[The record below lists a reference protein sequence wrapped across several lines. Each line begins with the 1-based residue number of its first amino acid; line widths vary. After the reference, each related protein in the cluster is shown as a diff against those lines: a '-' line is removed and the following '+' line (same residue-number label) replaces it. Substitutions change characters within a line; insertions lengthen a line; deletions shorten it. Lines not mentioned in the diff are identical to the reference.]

1 MRSSRLPLALEV
13 KSFLPFPNKH
23 PNRHLN
29 IAHQPQ
35 ASKSSPS
42 LPILVEKK
50 DPIEFA
56 TVIAFCSK
64 FKSIVL
70 GHQIHGQIVK
80 SGFSKDLFS
89 QNNLIVMYSKCAS
102 LGCGLKLFDEM
113 TERNVVS
120 WTSLIS
126 GAIQN
131 GEFEMG
137 LEIYLDMI
145 RAGLRPNEFALGSV
159 LKSCA
164 SLEDLE
170 FGLSCHCFAIK
181 IGLENN
187 YFVGGSVLNM
197 YAKCGDIEA
206 AKWVFEGM
214 DSNDVGCWN
223 AMIGGYALNGHYFE
237 AMELVSLMH
246 LKGII
251 MDQLTFINALNGCSD
266 LGDLNFGRQIHAM
279 IIRNQIEFSTSGMNS
294 LIDMYFKTGGENSA
308 LKLFDKMG
316 VKDIISWNTVFTGL
330 FLDENAGEVAS
341 LFARMLSSGLKP
353 NHVTFSIVFR
363 LCGAVFN
370 VVLGLQFYCV
380 AYHLGFYNKALVVNS
395 LINMFFTCGELGR
408 AHSLFESTHTKDI
421 TTCNEMINGY
431 NSNCCTQEALDMFCK
446 FWELGYKA
454 NEFTF
459 SSILGAF
466 SRTEHQEIVRQIHSA
481 IIKSGYG
488 FHEFVCCSLINA
500 YSRIQLLEDSVMAFN
515 GIKRLDLASW
525 GTMISAFVL
534 RGHSYEAL
542 VLLNCLRETGKKP
555 DEFILGS
562 VLNSCSSMGAY
573 HQTKCIH
580 VLVIKTGFEKH
591 VYVASAV
598 IDAFAK
604 CGDIESS
611 ILAFNQAS
619 RYDDLVLLNTMIMA
633 YAHHGLVAEAF
644 EIFENMKSAN
654 LKPTHPTFVAVIS
667 ACSHLGLV
675 EEGCRSFDSIS
686 SDHGMDPSAENFCCL
701 VDLFSRNGLLGEAK
715 RVIEEMPFAPWPAI
729 WRSLLSGCRIHGN
742 RELGEWAAQQLI
754 QLAPENDAGYVLLSK
769 VYSEEGTWGDASN
782 VMRRM
787 EERVSRKHPGYSWIE
802 I

>member
-1 MRSSRLPLALEV
+1 MRGLRLPLAL
-13 KSFLPFPNKH
+13 KLKTFLPFPNKQ
-23 PNRHLN
+23 PRRHLN
-29 IAHQPQ
+29 LIHEPQ

-42 LPILVEKK
+42 LPIHVEKK
-50 DPIEFA
+50 DTIAFA
-56 TVIAFCSK
+56 AALAFCSK
-64 FKSIVL
+64 FKSVVL
-70 GHQIHGQIVK
+70 GHQIHVQIIK
-80 SGFSKDLFS
+80 SGFSKDVFS

-102 LGCGLKLFDEM
+102 IGCGLKLFDEM

-137 LEIYLDMI
+137 LEIYLDMM

-159 LKSCA
+159 LKGCA

-187 YFVGGSVLNM
+187 SFVGGSVLNM

-206 AKWVFEGM
+206 AKWVLEGM

-223 AMIGGYALNGHYFE
+223 AMIGGYALSGHYFK

-251 MDQLTFINALNGCSD
+251 MDQLTFINALKGCSD
-266 LGDLNFGRQIHAM
+266 LGDLNFGRQIHGM
-279 IIRNQIEFSTSGMNS
+279 IIRSQIEFSTSGMNS
-294 LIDMYFKTGGENSA
+294 LMDMYFKTGGQTSA
-308 LKLFDKMG
+308 LKIFDKMG
-316 VKDIISWNTVFTGL
+316 GKDTISWNTVFSGL
-330 FLDENAGEVAS
+330 FLDENAREVAS
-341 LFARMLSSGLKP
+341 LFSRMLSSGLKP
-353 NHVTFSIVFR
+353 SHVTFPIVFR

-370 VVLGLQFYCV
+370 LVLGLQFYCV
-380 AYHLGFYNKALVVNS
+380 AYHLGLSNEALVVNS

-408 AHSLFESTHTKDI
+408 AHSLFESAHTKDI
-421 TTCNEMINGY
+421 STCNEMIIGY
-431 NSNCCTQEALDMFCK
+431 NSNCCTQEALNIFCK
-446 FWELGYKA
+446 VWELGYKA

-466 SRTEHQEIVRQIHSA
+466 SRTEHQEIVRQIHGA

-488 FHEFVCCSLINA
+488 FYGFVCCSLINT
-500 YSRIQLLEDSVMAFN
+500 YSRIRLLEDSVMAFN

-534 RGHSYEAL
+534 RGHSYGAL
-542 VLLNCLRETGKKP
+542 VLLNRLRATGEKP

-562 VLNSCSSMGAY
+562 VLNSCSNIAAY

-580 VLVIKTGFEKH
+580 VLVIRQGFEKH
-591 VYVASAV
+591 VYIASAV

-611 ILAFNQAS
+611 RLAFNQAS

-644 EIFENMKSAN
+644 EIFEKMKAAN
-654 LKPTHPTFVAVIS
+654 LKPSHPTFVSVIS
-667 ACSHLGLV
+667 ACSHLGLI
-675 EEGCRSFDSIS
+675 EEGCKLFDSIS
-686 SDHGMDPSAENFCCL
+686 SDHGMDPSAENFGCL
-701 VDLFSRNGLLGEAK
+701 VDLFSRNGLLEEAK
-715 RVIEEMPFAPWPAI
+715 RVIEVMPFAPWPAI

-742 RELGEWAAQQLI
+742 KELGEWAAQQLI

-769 VYSEEGTWGDASN
+769 VYSEESSWEDASN
-782 VMRRM
+782 VMKRM
-787 EERVSRKHPGYSWIE
+787 QERVIRKDPGYSWIE